1 MSVDTDEDSQLTRRE
16 AADAAESS
24 VLETITN
31 SYSIQLILGGVL
43 FIVVGFII
51 NTGVWAAVL
60 AIWGAGIVV
69 VGVVTHLLTIFA
81 RRGSRG

>member
-16 AADAAESS
+16 AADAQETS
-24 VLETITN
+24 VLETVAN
-31 SYSIQLILGGVL
+31 SLSIQILLGGVL
-43 FIVVGFII
+43 FIAVGFII

-60 AIWGAGIVV
+60 AIWGAGLMM
-69 VGVVTHLLTIFA
+69 VGLASHLLIIFS